1 MKESNIAQQKSK
13 EKGNLD
19 NEISKNQTDAINSKP
34 KKMLSQFEIS
44 QLSFKNEKLSEEVK
58 SLKAQIVNLNDSFYK
73 SIVIGNGIYYMIKNQ
88 IQLKIN
94 IQKR

>member
-34 KKMLSQFEIS
+34 KKC
-44 QLSFKNEKLSEEVK
+44 
-58 SLKAQIVNLNDSFYK
+58 
-73 SIVIGNGIYYMIKNQ
+73 
-88 IQLKIN
+88 
-94 IQKR
+94 

>member
-34 KKMLSQFEIS
+34 KKMLTDYLKNLIREVN
-44 QLSFKNEKLSEEVK
+44 QLRTNPVQYAEKLVK
-58 SLKAQIVNLNDSFYK
+58 NKAF
-73 SIVIGNGIYYMIKNQ
+73 
-88 IQLKIN
+88 
-94 IQKR
+94 